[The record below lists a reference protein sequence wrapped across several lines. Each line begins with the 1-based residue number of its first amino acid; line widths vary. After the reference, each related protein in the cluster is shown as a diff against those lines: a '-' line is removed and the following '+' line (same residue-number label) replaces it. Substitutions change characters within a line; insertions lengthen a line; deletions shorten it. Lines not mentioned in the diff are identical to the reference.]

1 MCQRLICSP
10 VVVVVA
16 LGVEEGLVPMP
27 QLAGSCNAQSG
38 VAASGHCCNVCWTY
52 ASSRSMGLQAARR
65 RWGMHRSRCS
75 TVVVLVL
82 VSKGVLMQ
90 CSVSSVPGLTG
101 LPIAPEYTFVST

>member
-38 VAASGHCCNVCWTY
+38 VAAWTMLQRVLDLCQLTQHGSTSGTEEVGH
-52 ASSRSMGLQAARR
+52 AS
-65 RWGMHRSRCS
+65 
-75 TVVVLVL
+75 
-82 VSKGVLMQ
+82 
-90 CSVSSVPGLTG
+90 
-101 LPIAPEYTFVST
+101 